1 MAETSCCDNRGM
13 MGLEWSLPRLSFPL
27 PNTHP
32 LVQPGKTF
40 GDSRLSF
47 NLSLYGSSEL
57 PMQVALEQFQTWG
70 GWWWLV
76 RGRECS
82 LPLTSVL
89 QSQLYFAW
97 VDRQSHVAM

>member
-57 PMQVALEQFQTWG
+57 PMQVALEQFQTRG
-70 GWWWLV
+70 GV
-76 RGRECS
+76 VVVGEGRRVFTAS
-82 LPLTSVL
+82 HQRVAVTAVL
-89 QSQLYFAW
+89 C
-97 VDRQSHVAM
+97 VG